1 MTFRLWRCFIWT
13 SSLTVPIMLGS
24 KVPPDDDV
32 DATAGAPFSV
42 AGAPFAKGDPSA
54 PFAIVSNANKAGNNL
69 LKP

>member
-1 MTFRLWRCFIWT
+1 
-13 SSLTVPIMLGS
+13 MLGS